1 MQFAISGYLRTFTKI
16 AFYFLG
22 RPSFSLPIGGIAM
35 FTIAELL
42 QNQECE
48 PIRRYIRELVRESR
62 LDAMRFARL
71 CLASR
76 SLREANLVV
85 NTICE
90 DLIPPAYR

>member
-1 MQFAISGYLRTFTKI
+1 
-16 AFYFLG
+16 
-22 RPSFSLPIGGIAM
+22 M

-48 PIRRYIRELVRESR
+48 PIRRYVRELVRESR

-90 DLIPPAYR
+90 DLIPQAYR